1 MSRTEMQARYL
12 EQEGLPTNIEA
23 ERAVLGAILLD
34 NSAFNQAASRLQAD
48 DFALDS
54 HRRIYLR
61 MAELI
66 ETGSKIDFV
75 TTAERLIRHHELEA
89 VGGAAYLTSL
99 TDGLP
104 RVKNISQY
112 VDIVREKSRARMLL
126 NTFESGAARI
136 REREPADEVLAEAQN
151 QLIEIIHHGRAGK
164 TPGIGEIAQEAY
176 TELMAIRQIDGR
188 CVGLSTGLDELDA
201 LTTGFRNSEFY
212 VIGARPG
219 QGKTAIACQAIR
231 RNCKEGRKCALFSI
245 EVKRTQIMNRLA
257 AMESKISVFEMRDT
271 RGLSEDEMNRIAL
284 AMNDIGRWP
293 LMIEDS
299 PRLDVKEM
307 AAIARLFISQGAEII
322 FVDYLQKLRAPGKT
336 DFERV
341 TATAD
346 ALWEL
351 ARSTDVPVVAL
362 SQLRR
367 SSTPNEPP
375 TMDDLRQS
383 GQIEQNANGVFLLY
397 RPLEVAPETK
407 KRRFTGEDQ
416 VIIGKQRSGP
426 AETHVPVVFDG
437 GMGLFRPRTSGDLV
451 IG

>member
-1 MSRTEMQARYL
+1 MTRGEGQRRYL
-12 EQEGLPTNIEA
+12 EEDILPANAEA
-23 ERAVLGAILLD
+23 ERAILGAILLD
-34 NSAFNQAASRLQAD
+34 NAAFNQAASRLHAE
-48 DFALDS
+48 DFSLDS

-61 MAELI
+61 MAELV
-66 ETGSKIDFV
+66 EMGSKIDFV
-75 TTAERLIRHHELEA
+75 TTAERLMRRHELEA

-104 RVKNISQY
+104 RVKNISHY
-112 VDIVREKSRARMLL
+112 VDIVRERSRARMLL
-126 NTFESGAARI
+126 TAFEAGAARI
-136 REREPADEVLAEAQN
+136 REREPADEVLAATQN
-151 QLIEIIHHGRAGK
+151 ELIQIVHHGRAGK
-164 TPGIGEIAQEAY
+164 TPAIAEIAHEAFA
-176 TELMAIRQIDGR
+176 ELMAIRQIDGR

-219 QGKTAIACQAIR
+219 QGKTALACQAIR
-231 RNCKEGRKCALFSI
+231 RNCKQGRKCALFSI

-271 RGLSEDEMNRIAL
+271 RGLSDDEMNRIAVS
-284 AMNDIGRWP
+284 MNEIGQWP
-293 LMIEDS
+293 LLIEDS
-299 PRLDVKEM
+299 PRLDLQEM

-336 DFERV
+336 DYERV

-367 SSTPNEPP
+367 SSAPNEPP

-397 RPLEVAPETK
+397 RPLETTEETK

-426 AETHVPVVFDG
+426 SETHVPVVFDG
-437 GMGLFRPRTSGDLV
+437 PMGMFLPRAMP
-451 IG
+451 

>member
-1 MSRTEMQARYL
+1 MSYGEFQTRYL
-12 EQEGLPTNIEA
+12 DSGGLPGSVEA
-23 ERAVLGAILLD
+23 ERAILGAILLD
-34 NSAFNQAASRLQAD
+34 NSAFNQAASRLHAT
-48 DFALDS
+48 DFLLDS
-54 HRRIYLR
+54 HRRIYMR
-61 MAELI
+61 MAELVDA
-66 ETGSKIDFV
+66 GAKVDFV
-75 TTAERLIRHHELEA
+75 TTAERLIRHRELEA
-89 VGGAAYLTSL
+89 IGGVEYITSL

-104 RVKNISQY
+104 RVKNIGQY
-112 VDIVREKSRARMLL
+112 VDIVREKARARMLL
-126 NTFESGAARI
+126 NTFESGAAKI
-136 REREPADEVLAEAQN
+136 RGREPADEVLAETQN
-151 QLIEIIHHGRAGK
+151 EIIQIVNHGRAGK
-164 TPGIGEIAQEAY
+164 TPEIGEIAHEAFA
-176 TELMAIRQIDGR
+176 ELMAIRRMDGR
-188 CVGLSTGLDELDA
+188 CVGLSTGLEDLDA
-201 LTTGFRNSEFY
+201 LTTGYRKSEFY

-219 QGKTAIACQAIR
+219 QGKTAFACQAIR
-231 RNCKEGRKCALFSI
+231 RSCKQGRKCALFSI

-271 RGLSEDEMNRIAL
+271 RGLTDDEMNRIAV
-284 AMNDIGRWP
+284 AMNEIGRWP

-299 PRLDVKEM
+299 PKLDLNEM

-367 SSTPNEPP
+367 STTPNEPP

-397 RPLEVAPETK
+397 RPLEAEAGTK
-407 KRRFTGEDQ
+407 KRRYTGEDQ

-437 GMGLFRPRTSGDLV
+437 PMGMFRPRDKSF
-451 IG
+451 

>member
-1 MSRTEMQARYL
+1 M
-12 EQEGLPTNIEA
+12 EQIERGGLPANVEA

-34 NSAFNQAASRLQAD
+34 NAAFNQAASRLHAR

-66 ETGSKIDFV
+66 ESGSRIDFV
-75 TTAERLIRHHELEA
+75 TTAERLIRHRELEII
-89 VGGAAYLTSL
+89 GGAAYLTSL

-126 NTFESGAARI
+126 NLFESGAAKL
-136 REREPADEVLAEAQN
+136 REQEPADAVLAETQSGV
-151 QLIEIIHHGRAGK
+151 IEIVHHGRAGRM
-164 TPGIGEIAQEAY
+164 PGIDEIAQEAFA
-176 TELMAIRQIDGR
+176 ELMAIRKMDGR

-201 LTTGFRNSEFY
+201 LTTGFRNGEFY

-219 QGKTAIACQAIR
+219 QGKTAFACQAIR
-231 RNCKEGRKCALFSI
+231 RNCKAGRKCALVSL
-245 EVKRTQIMNRLA
+245 EVKRTQILNRMA

-271 RGLSEDEMNRIAL
+271 RGLSDEEMNRIAL
-284 AMNDIGRWP
+284 AMKDIGGWP
-293 LMIEDS
+293 LWIEDS
-299 PRLDVKEM
+299 PALDIAEM
-307 AAIARLFISQGAEII
+307 AALARLFISQGAEII
-322 FVDYLQKLRAPGKT
+322 FVDYLQKLRAPGRT
-336 DFERV
+336 DYERV

-367 SSTPNEPP
+367 STTPN
-375 TMDDLRQS
+375 
-383 GQIEQNANGVFLLY
+383 
-397 RPLEVAPETK
+397 
-407 KRRFTGEDQ
+407 
-416 VIIGKQRSGP
+416 
-426 AETHVPVVFDG
+426 
-437 GMGLFRPRTSGDLV
+437 
-451 IG
+451 